1 MIFLMSFTPVIIEK
15 NRKSIVIQDYVKAGT
30 YLKKKKKKSFPSKI
44 NKGSKHWIKKDSR
57 YFTIKLFLLN
67 TFLETVASK

>member
-30 YLKKKKKKSFPSKI
+30 YLKQKKKKLPFK
-44 NKGSKHWIKKDSR
+44 NKQRFQTLD
-57 YFTIKLFLLN
+57 
-67 TFLETVASK
+67 